1 MICVRTGGKQS
12 LNWDNRQSSWRKCFY
27 VWVLEYDHFALC
39 LAYLYTEAHNTCS
52 RMARRKR
59 PCATQ
64 LLVRGVVALHMY
76 TFLLSTV
83 LHSEWLTKLYKCCGL
98 LAYETIAHGWAH
110 WVGTVQC
117 STHSI
122 VFSQSAT
129 RAYSTSYI
137 HTYYRMDRHRLAWGS
152 HVHFHY
158 VICTAL
164 RAVMQCITRKQY
176 IRALYSTVR

>member
-1 MICVRTGGKQS
+1 MGSWVRPFCALFSIFIHRSAQHMQS
-12 LNWDNRQSSWRKCFY
+12 NGSPQAALCYAAACAWRCCTPH
-27 VWVLEYDHFALC
+27 VHISLEY
-39 LAYLYTEAHNTCS
+39 S
-52 RMARRKR
+52 I
-59 PCATQ
+59 
-64 LLVRGVVALHMY
+64 
-76 TFLLSTV
+76 TFV
-83 LHSEWLTKLYKCCGL
+83 WLTKLYKCCGL

-137 HTYYRMDRHRLAWGS
+137 HTYYRMDRHGPAWGS

-176 IRALYSTVR
+176 IRALYSAVR